1 MNRPR
6 LISLTFA
13 LFGALIAF
21 PTVLPSGAEAQ
32 TTPIPI
38 TIEST
43 PPGATVY
50 LDSTSTPPLG
60 VTPLQNVRLRRGQAT
75 FIFQLENHEE
85 ERLVVDIKRR
95 REVFRAVLKPLS
107 TIVVTAGNSDAE
119 GAAIRIDGEPV
130 GNVPFSTNVKPG
142 RHLVQVGREG
152 FKTFSQ
158 WVDLASAQSITVP
171 VLLEREAPRTGAL
184 LVVGDSPG
192 AKILIDGEPKGETP
206 QLIEGI
212 PEGER
217 VVEIVSDREGAAP
230 YRETIRVIAGERF
243 TLNPTLIRAA
253 EKGSLRI
260 FTNVRGAM
268 ITVNGE
274 PVGESP
280 VTVEGLAPG
289 EHLVEA
295 THDDYQETTGVAT
308 VEAGKQAVL
317 QLRMAAVERAPGRVI
332 VNADV
337 AKARV
342 FVDNEERGEAPVVV
356 SEIAAGTHAIRVVAP
371 GRQEFRTTCNT
382 APGQDC
388 EINAVLAVEST
399 PVRIEAN
406 VAGAQ
411 FYLNDDL
418 IGPVPWEGELPI
430 GSHRFEIRAEDYR
443 PHSEV
448 IALRASDETRVL
460 GFALVGFDQLTPEE
474 ERALER
480 ERQIAIRSATSHGAA
495 VLPADLAVLDVGLGY
510 LPMAHMKLGVGIM
523 KYLEAGFAFRTM
535 GRLNQFELS
544 AKAGVQPLKQLSVG
558 GRLTLGGGLG
568 PKRSSEPDTPILG
581 GGVAGAVGEH
591 KTNAFYVGLD
601 AIGTIHFNRAGA
613 VSLWVSMDFHSD
625 RWDWAGDNRSM
636 LHAPLGDE
644 ARQNMVRGR
653 IGGALEFT
661 LNKRLN
667 IWGTFEGVLG
677 KERRIYGNV
686 FLSPEKGRFDPQIY
700 TMLGITLKFGSLW
713 DEDELE

>member
-1 MNRPR
+1 MNTR
-6 LISLTFA
+6 SLFPLAIA
-13 LFGALIAF
+13 LVAALMSVSSSVDAQQS
-21 PTVLPSGAEAQ
+21 TV
-32 TTPIPI
+32 IPI
-38 TIEST
+38 SIEST

-50 LDSTSTPPLG
+50 LDSTATPPLG

-85 ERLVVDIKRR
+85 ERLVVNINKR
-95 REVFRAVLKPLS
+95 REVFRAVLSPLS
-107 TIVVTAGNSDAE
+107 TIVVTAGNADAE
-119 GAAIRIDGEPV
+119 GAAVRIDGEPV
-130 GNVPFSTNVKPG
+130 GNVPFQMNVKPG

-158 WVDLASAQSITVP
+158 WVDLGSAQSITVP
-171 VLLEREAPRTGAL
+171 ALLEREAPKTGAI

-217 VVEIVSDREGAAP
+217 VVEIVSDREGASAF
-230 YRETIRVIAGERF
+230 RERVRVIAGERI
-243 TLNPTLIRAA
+243 TLNPTLIREA

-260 FTNVRGAM
+260 FTNVRGAL

-280 VTVEGLAPG
+280 VTVENLAPG

-295 THDDYQETTGVAT
+295 THDDYQEATAVAS

-317 QLRMAAVERAPGRVI
+317 QLRLAPIERAPGRVI

-342 FVDNEERGEAPVVV
+342 FVDNEDQGEAPVVV
-356 SEIAAGTHAIRVVAP
+356 SEIPAGTHAIRVIAP

-388 EINAVLAVEST
+388 EINAVLAVEGT

-406 VAGAQ
+406 ISGAQ

-448 IALRASDETRVL
+448 IALRSSDEVRVL
-460 GFALVGFDQLTPEE
+460 SFTLVGFDQLTPEE

-480 ERQIAIRSATSHGAA
+480 ERQIAIRSATSHSAA
-495 VLPADLAVLDVGLGY
+495 VLPSDLAILDIGLGY

-523 KYLEAGFAFRTM
+523 KYLEAGFAFHTM

-568 PKRSSEPDTPILG
+568 PKRASEPDTPVLG
-581 GGVAGAVGEH
+581 GGVAGAEGEH
-591 KTNAFYVGLD
+591 KTNSFYLGLD

-613 VSLWVSMDFHSD
+613 VSLWVAMDFHSD

-636 LHAPLGDE
+636 LHAPLGEE
-644 ARQNMVRGR
+644 ARQNLVRGR

-686 FLSPEKGRFDPQIY
+686 FLKPDKGRFDPQIY

-713 DEDELE
+713 DEEELE